1 MRRASWWGLL
11 FPGAFAHWAAGVC
24 CHTFWLKW
32 LCSSSSS
39 NGRAKE
45 TFAAASSIS
54 SAQILLYHQV
64 FICFPLGEKGGTESS
79 KIEDR
84 LRLEGKSSRMVGKF
98 WNDNTNWFFVFVSW
112 SFFQCSTTSVIFVW
126 VCKRIWLG
134 LGLRGPGWVEQYGV
148 LCSRFCDSAV
158 VACTCKVHLHLR
170 ERPYAKSD
178 FCHYLHLLAWFLME
192 NLAWSIKP
200 TPEKSGHGVSF
211 FVARTF
217 FQTYRFF
224 FFSACSGP
232 PIWWIELWYKS
243 RRKKGGGAYELGSA
257 FDFFT
262 IGTWNICVI
271 GLHMWH
277 LILQGQQIQSLV
289 QGRLQMQFIWQMRFS
304 HWFWNMQMAIC
315 KFVF

>member
-1 MRRASWWGLL
+1 MNCTNHVSWTTLWSCCRCCRPCFFRVLVSRTVLL
-11 FPGAFAHWAAGVC
+11 GFFFCIKSGISFFLGQGVD
-24 CHTFWLKW
+24 TFWLKW
-32 LCSSSSS
+32 LCSSSTS

-45 TFAAASSIS
+45 TFAAASCIS

-84 LRLEGKSSRMVGKF
+84 LGLEGKSSRMVGKF

-170 ERPYAKSD
+170 ERPYARSD
-178 FCHYLHLLAWFLME
+178 FCRYLHLLAWFLME

-200 TPEKSGHGVSF
+200 V
-211 FVARTF
+211 
-217 FQTYRFF
+217 
-224 FFSACSGP
+224 
-232 PIWWIELWYKS
+232 L
-243 RRKKGGGAYELGSA
+243 
-257 FDFFT
+257 
-262 IGTWNICVI
+262 
-271 GLHMWH
+271 
-277 LILQGQQIQSLV
+277 
-289 QGRLQMQFIWQMRFS
+289 
-304 HWFWNMQMAIC
+304 
-315 KFVF
+315 